1 MTGQCQIVNAFGQED
16 DDWVED
22 LAGLS
27 EHPHGQQDQVC
38 VAPKSKQN
46 SQAGFKSVY
55 SWSIHIGL

>member
-46 SQAGFKSVY
+46 SQARFESV
-55 SWSIHIGL
+55 SVDQSVIW